1 MRYRWPVDTAFTQ
14 KVLTVEQEHCSACQ
28 GPLHICDHRFHR
40 IFSLQG
46 PLELV
51 CKLVRCPNC
60 QYEFPERPESIGLLQ
75 RLFHRPQ
82 AAPAHSDSVPLSE
95 LNDGESSELVCL
107 NCTQI
112 SRRNALAVFGLVP
125 GSRLILQ
132 QKRPSFVVR
141 VGETELALDGD
152 IAREIL
158 VRRSP
163 E

>member
-1 MRYRWPVDTAFTQ
+1 MKTDAPTYLHCPLCGFEFEKHDTACA
-14 KVLTVEQEHCSACQ
+14 HGC
-28 GPLHICDHRFHR
+28 PLGRF
-40 IFSLQG
+40 
-46 PLELV
+46 

-82 AAPAHSDSVPLSE
+82 TAPAYRDAVPLSE

-107 NCTQI
+107 SCTQT

-125 GSRLILQ
+125 GSHVILQ

-141 VGETELALDGD
+141 VGETELALDRD

-158 VRRSP
+158 VKRSL

>member
-1 MRYRWPVDTAFTQ
+1 MKTTA
-14 KVLTVEQEHCSACQ
+14 LTYLHCPLCGFEFEKCATACAH
-28 GPLHICDHRFHR
+28 GCPLGRF
-40 IFSLQG
+40 
-46 PLELV
+46 

-82 AAPAHSDSVPLSE
+82 IAPAHGDSVPLSE
-95 LNDGESSELVCL
+95 LKEGESRELVCL
-107 NCTQI
+107 NCTQT

-125 GSRLILQ
+125 GSRVILQ

-141 VGETELALDGD
+141 IGETELALDVD

-158 VRRSP
+158 VKRSP
-163 E
+163 G